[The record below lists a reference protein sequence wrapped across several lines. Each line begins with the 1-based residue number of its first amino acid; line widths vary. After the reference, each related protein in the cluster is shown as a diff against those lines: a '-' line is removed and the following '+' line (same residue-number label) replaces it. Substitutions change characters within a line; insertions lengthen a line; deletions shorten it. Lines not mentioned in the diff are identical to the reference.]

1 MSFFKKKEGK
11 KEKGKGY
18 HRILLFTTDS
28 VRVARVIRYIVEYMC
43 VCVRVC
49 VPGCVCVER
58 GR

>member
-49 VPGCVCVER
+49 VRGCVCVER